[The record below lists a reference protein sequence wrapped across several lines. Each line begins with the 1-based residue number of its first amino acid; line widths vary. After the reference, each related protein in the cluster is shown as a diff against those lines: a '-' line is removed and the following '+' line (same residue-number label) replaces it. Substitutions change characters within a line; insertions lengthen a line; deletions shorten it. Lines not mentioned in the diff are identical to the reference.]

1 MLCETQEF
9 VILIAIL
16 GTNLRNLFGHP
27 ISTICNPIDHGL
39 LTRNPVPDLPQV
51 LCGRYPRTLNAL
63 LLHAMQNG

>member
-27 ISTICNPIDHGL
+27 VSTISNPID
-39 LTRNPVPDLPQV
+39 Q
-51 LCGRYPRTLNAL
+51 
-63 LLHAMQNG
+63 